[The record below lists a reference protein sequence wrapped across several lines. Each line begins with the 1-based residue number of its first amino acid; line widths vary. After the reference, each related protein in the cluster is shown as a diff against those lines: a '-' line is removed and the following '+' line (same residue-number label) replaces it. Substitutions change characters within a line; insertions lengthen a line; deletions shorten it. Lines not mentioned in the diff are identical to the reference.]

1 MQKTSSQVYVAL
13 IWVHLER
20 QKSLLDFSM
29 ILNISIAFFF
39 SPIFPLIDRVTDF
52 LKRALAESSRT
63 S

>member
-29 ILNISIAFFF
+29 ILNISVAFF
-39 SPIFPLIDRVTDF
+39 SPVFPLIDRVTDF
-52 LKRALAESSRT
+52 LKRALVESSRT